1 MPARAERTG
10 RIVYHSRVDGERRV
24 ALSGRHMKQ
33 LFEFLPLVLFFTAY
47 QMDGKVLSVG
57 TWSHTF
63 DGIFSA
69 TAVLMISSV
78 ASWLFASVWERKN
91 DRRLMWMTIAIIIF
105 GAATLILRDQ
115 RFIQWKPTVFNWVLA
130 LVFLG
135 SHFIGQRPVLQRLLG
150 GQLVLPQNIWTR
162 LSMLWIGN
170 FTVVGALN
178 LIVAYQ
184 YEESFWVAYK
194 LYSSIGFTLLL
205 MLLTIAIVAPHLKDQ
220 DPDAGAEGTKGS
232 S

>member
-1 MPARAERTG
+1 
-10 RIVYHSRVDGERRV
+10 
-24 ALSGRHMKQ
+24 MKQ
-33 LFEFLPLVLFFTAY
+33 LLEFLPLVLFFTAY
-47 QMDGKVLSVG
+47 QMDGEVLSVG

-69 TAVLMISSV
+69 TAVLMITSV
-78 ASWLFASVWERKN
+78 TSWLLASLWEKKN
-91 DRRLMWMTIAIIIF
+91 DRRLMWMAVAIIVF

-150 GQLVLPQNIWTR
+150 GQLVLPDNVWTR

-178 LIVAYQ
+178 LTVAYQ
-184 YEESFWVAYK
+184 YDESFWVAYK

-220 DPDAGAEGTKGS
+220 DPGAGAENTDGTEGTEGS

>member
-1 MPARAERTG
+1 
-10 RIVYHSRVDGERRV
+10 
-24 ALSGRHMKQ
+24 MKQ
-33 LFEFLPLVLFFTAY
+33 LLEFLPLVLFFTAY
-47 QMDGKVLSVG
+47 QMDGEVLSVG

-178 LIVAYQ
+178 LMVAYQ
-184 YEESFWVAYK
+184 HEESFWVAYK

-220 DPDAGAEGTKGS
+220 DPDAGAKGTEGS

>member
-1 MPARAERTG
+1 
-10 RIVYHSRVDGERRV
+10 
-24 ALSGRHMKQ
+24 MKQ

-47 QMDGKVLSVG
+47 QADGEVLSVG

-78 ASWLFASVWERKN
+78 VSWLLASLWDKKN
-91 DRRLMWMTIAIIIF
+91 DRRLMWMTIAIIVF

-130 LVFLG
+130 IVFLG

-150 GQLVLPQNIWTR
+150 GQLTLPQNIWTR

-170 FTVVGALN
+170 FTAVGALN

-184 YEESFWVAYK
+184 YEESSWVAYK

-220 DPDAGAEGTKGS
+220 DPDASTEGTEGS